1 MANTQLGGFQP
12 YTKGNQTVE
21 CVRKR
26 VLTNNTDRICKGD
39 AIDTVGGN
47 GDVYA
52 HTTEAGEV
60 YSVQWGGASYVT
72 AADGRIERMAL
83 PAATLYTS
91 SGVDPANASYIF
103 CVDDMVN
110 TKFKASVDEAI
121 ALTDLGL
128 NYAMVLTVG
137 TGQYSKHELD
147 ATGRAVTATIPW
159 RVLDFAPLA
168 PPHFNDIDAADAHVI
183 CVVNA
188 GLREPALELS
198 GSDGT

>member
-21 CVRKR
+21 LVRKR

-39 AIDTVGGN
+39 AIDSVGGS

-60 YSVQWGGASYVT
+60 YSVQWGGASYVS
-72 AADGRIERMAL
+72 GGERLERQAL
-83 PAATLYTS
+83 PAATTYTS
-91 SGVDPANASYIF
+91 TGVDPSNASYIY
-103 CVDDMVN
+103 CVDDMVS
-110 TKFKASVDEAI
+110 TKFRASVDEAI

-137 TGQYSKHELD
+137 TGSFSKHELD

-159 RVLDFAPLA
+159 RVTDFAPLSL
-168 PPHFNDIDAADAHVI
+168 PQFNDIDAADAHVI
-183 CVVNA
+183 CQVNA